1 MKQKALTL
9 ISNQVS
15 EATFELRNG
24 IYQHIISQTLLI
36 IWRLRLAYNHI
47 FSQLLAKAL
56 EFWLYLPIDLNAGKV
71 MPVFKWFKSCD
82 RVTLMGA
89 AQPLHRDRVY
99 TS

>member
-15 EATFELRNG
+15 EAAFELRNG
-24 IYQHIISQTLLI
+24 IYQHIISQILLI

-47 FSQLLAKAL
+47 LSQLSAKTL
-56 EFWLYLPIDLNAGKV
+56 EFWLYLPIDLNAGKA
-71 MPVFKWFKSCD
+71 MPVCEWFKSCD

-89 AQPLHRDRVY
+89 A
-99 TS
+99 